1 MLLRGASGE
10 EAAGA
15 VFRTQRE
22 LLHGVERLA
31 HVECHVEFLH
41 HLGNQNDSF
50 DLLVFRC
57 VCVFVVLR
65 YISFCFLLTV
75 WRLLLSSCAI

>member
-1 MLLRGASGE
+1 MFVCLCCLRGAIGE

-22 LLHGVERLA
+22 LLHNVERLA

-41 HLGNQNDSF
+41 HLGNQDDSF
-50 DLLVFRC
+50 DLFVFRL
-57 VCVFVVLR
+57 FVYVK
-65 YISFCFLLTV
+65 IHHSF
-75 WRLLLSSCAI
+75 